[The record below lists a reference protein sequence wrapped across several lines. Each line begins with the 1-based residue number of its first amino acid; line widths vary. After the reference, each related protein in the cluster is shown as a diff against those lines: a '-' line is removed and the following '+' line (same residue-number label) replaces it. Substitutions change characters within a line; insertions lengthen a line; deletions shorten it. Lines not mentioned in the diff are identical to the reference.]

1 MKIKWHVRSL
11 TDLLLV
17 LGCTLSCSLAWAQTV
32 KVTSLGSHAGE
43 LCARDRAMIFEDPTG
58 VRILYDPG
66 QSLTGGGDPRLGD
79 VHAVLVSHAH
89 GDHLGDVKMT
99 ALNAGTCQSPETV
112 SAAPNSTTGEIVA
125 AKNAAIVMISSIG
138 GFVAKKVQTITGKPV
153 ANCANEI
160 TVPLAAPCVGTR
172 NLGGKRA
179 IKATGAAKA
188 VEVTLVFASHAS
200 NVSRELL
207 SDPERTNLAVD
218 NMNFELG
225 PPTGFVVAFTNG
237 LKVYLS
243 GDTGIHTEMKTVVH
257 DFHKVNLAVLNL
269 GDGALAPDPASYVI
283 NQLIRPAAVVV
294 THVNEWATTD
304 GKVRPGTSTRQFID
318 KVKGRPVHVPL
329 SGKTMEFNGAAKC
342 VSGCGAG

>member
-1 MKIKWHVRSL
+1 MKAKQYVRSL
-11 TDLLLV
+11 TALFLF
-17 LGCTLSCSLAWAQTV
+17 LGYSLAWAQNV
-32 KVTSLGSHAGE
+32 KITSLGSHAGE

-66 QSLTGGGDPRLGD
+66 QSLAGGGDSRLGD

-89 GDHLGDVKMT
+89 GDHLGDRKL
-99 ALNAGTCQSPETV
+99 AAPNAGTCENPDTV
-112 SAAPNSTTGEIVA
+112 SAAPNSTAGEIVA
-125 AKNAAIVMISSIG
+125 AKNAAIVMIASIG
-138 GFVAKKVQTITGKPV
+138 TFVAKKVQTITGKPV
-153 ANCANEI
+153 TNCANEI
-160 TVPLAAPCVGTR
+160 SVPLAAPCVGTR

-179 IKATGAAKA
+179 IRASGASKA
-188 VEVTLVFASHAS
+188 VEITIVFASHAS
-200 NVSRELL
+200 NVPRELL
-207 SDPERTNLAVD
+207 SDPERSNLAVD

-269 GDGALAPDPASYVI
+269 GDGALAPDPASHVI
-283 NQLIRPAAVVV
+283 NQLIRPSAVVV
-294 THVNEWATTD
+294 THVNEWATTE

-342 VSGCGAG
+342 VSGCTAG